1 MEKRKKKTE
10 EEEEEQAAAA
20 WASFPSDLHREVLSR
35 VPYRSLCSF
44 KCVSREWLALCSDP
58 AVRKRSPQTLS
69 GFFCLS
75 RSGPLSVQGI
85 RFLNLSGRGQP
96 MVDPSLPFLRD
107 YGDVVLL
114 NCCGGILLCS
124 GWDRT
129 MERGVYL
136 VCNPATKEIWAA
148 LPVPD
153 TQNPGAP
160 FVYGGDHDTYLCF
173 DPAVPGRFAVFLI
186 SHIINAV
193 DVYSTDT
200 GEWTSMVSGWG
211 HDIELLDNEP
221 GGIFFFNGT
230 LHFSAYYCWQ
240 DSFDSEGNRI
250 DLLIPTLDTDSGA
263 WRTIQM
269 PAKAKGFIEFIGQ
282 SQGRL
287 HVMQLD
293 HDNDGRISVWV
304 LQDYASGQW
313 TLKHSLSIFELLG
326 RPCRKPGEVYCL
338 VSIHP
343 ERSLLFLA
351 GGVKPEETLM
361 SYDMDNNKLNVI
373 CSLEE
378 YDMRTFHPYTPCF
391 AEWSSA

>member
-1 MEKRKKKTE
+1 MDKRKKKTE

-20 WASFPSDLHREVLSR
+20 AAAAWASFPSDLPREVLSR
-35 VPYRSLCSF
+35 VPYRSLCRF

-69 GFFCLS
+69 GFFGLS

-96 MVDPSLPFLRD
+96 MVDPSLPFLRG

-129 MERGVYL
+129 MERRVCL
-136 VCNPATKEIWAA
+136 VCNPATQEIWAA

-160 FVYGGDHDTYLCF
+160 YVYEGDHNTYLCF
-173 DPAVPGRFAVFLI
+173 DPAVPGRFAVILI
-186 SHIINAV
+186 YRSIEAI

-200 GEWTSMVSGWG
+200 GEWTSMASGWG
-211 HDIELLDNEP
+211 PDIELL

-230 LHFSAYYCWQ
+230 LHFSAFYCWG
-240 DSFDSEGNRI
+240 DTFDSEGNRI
-250 DLLIPTLDTDSGA
+250 HLLYSSA

-269 PAKAKGFIEFIGQ
+269 PAKAEGSIQFIGQ

-293 HDNDGRISVWV
+293 HVIANDGRISVWV
-304 LQDYASGQW
+304 LKDYATGQW
-313 TLKHSLSIFELLG
+313 TLKHSVSISELLG
-326 RPCRKPGEVYCL
+326 RPYRKPAEVYSL

-343 ERSLLFLA
+343 ERSLIFLA
-351 GGVKPEETLM
+351 GGVEPVVTLM
-361 SYDMDNNKLNVI
+361 SYDMDNKKLNVI

-378 YDMRTFHPYTPCF
+378 DGMLTFHPYTPCF
-391 AEWSSA
+391 AEWSSNA